1 MTQVM
6 AYAILWSAAI
16 AGVAA
21 VLDLVA
27 RWRRVPRRWIW
38 TTAIAGIVPLVMV
51 VMTVPRATPVP
62 AASPVA
68 AESAPPVSVD
78 PVLDPDDSAGALLA
92 RLDTSLAI
100 GWLVLS
106 AALLVTLVGGQW
118 RLRHAARRAHRGEIL
133 GHGVLLTDDL
143 GPAVAGFARPVVFIP
158 RWVVALDAASQR
170 LLLAHEVEHV
180 RRRDTMLLMAGAI
193 VTALVPWNPVAWW
206 LASRLRVAVEL
217 DCDRRVLA
225 EHPDVRPYVD
235 LLLLAADRPR
245 LASRLQAAHFGER
258 ASDLSTRIDAMTDR
272 GVRSRPIVATVVVA
286 GVLIALAC
294 EAPRPE
300 PIAPGLSKATGP
312 ELAPSVLFEY
322 QVEKP
327 VTMAVGS
334 ISPKYPDILRTAGV
348 EGEVLVSFVVDETGH
363 ADLATFKVLR
373 STHDLFAAAV
383 KRALADMEFM
393 PAEAGGKAVKQLV
406 EQPFTFSLPG
416 AKRWDASS
424 DKSESGPE
432 VEVGSPNSAPHFHF
446 SSGVGETQP
455 TVNRAKL
462 PRPDDQS
469 MLMIPDGRPTGSPT
483 AVLRGKKTIRDIA
496 TVSVLDNEGRE
507 LAREYAQDSTAGVT
521 LLGRIPPTDIA
532 AIEVY
537 KGDSCDRTPACPY
550 MTVRLK
556 PGRTLPRRQRE

>member
-16 AGVAA
+16 AGVAT

-27 RWRRVPRRWIW
+27 RWRGVPRRWIW

-62 AASPVA
+62 AASPAA

-78 PVLDPDDSAGALLA
+78 PVFDPDDSAGALLA

-258 ASDLSTRIDAMTDR
+258 ASDLSRRIDAMTDR
-272 GVRSRPIVATVVVA
+272 GPRWRHAMATVAVA

-300 PIAPGLSKATGP
+300 PVAPKGEKAQP
-312 ELAPSVLFEY
+312 LAATSADVLYEY
-322 QVEKP
+322 QVDQPVRIAAGSTKP
-327 VTMAVGS
+327 R
-334 ISPKYPDILRTAGV
+334 YPDILRTAGV
-348 EGEVLVSFVVDETGH
+348 VGEVLVSFVVDETGH
-363 ADLATFKVLR
+363 ADAETFKVLR
-373 STHDLFAAAV
+373 STHDLFASAV
-383 KRALADMEFM
+383 KRALPDMEFT
-393 PAEAGGKAVKQLV
+393 PAEVGGRKVKQLV
-406 EQPFTFSLPG
+406 EQPFSFAIAGAQPGSSTVPRDSSAFVELPVPG
-416 AKRWDASS
+416 RATPQYRLRAYP
-424 DKSESGPE
+424 GE
-432 VEVGSPNSAPHFHF
+432 V
-446 SSGVGETQP
+446 QP
-455 TVNRAKL
+455 GG
-462 PRPDDQS
+462 
-469 MLMIPDGRPTGSPT
+469 LMVQDS
-483 AVLRGKKTIRDIA
+483 RGI
-496 TVSVLDNEGRE
+496 E
-507 LAREYAQDSTAGVT
+507 LARIRMDS
-521 LLGRIPPTDIA
+521 LGLPKVRLQEIPAEDIA
-532 AIEVY
+532 AVEVV
-537 KGDSCDRTPACPY
+537 KGPGCEQMFACPLV
-550 MTVRLK
+550 TIRLK
-556 PGRTLPRRQRE
+556 PGRTYSTRTPSRER